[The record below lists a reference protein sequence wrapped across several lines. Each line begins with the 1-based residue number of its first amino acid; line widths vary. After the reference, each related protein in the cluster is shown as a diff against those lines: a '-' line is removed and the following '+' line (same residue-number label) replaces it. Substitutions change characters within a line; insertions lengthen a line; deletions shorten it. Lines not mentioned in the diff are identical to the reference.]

1 MTPSVTPCLLV
12 VKSRLPSQPC
22 NRWSVLCPYSFCLFQ
37 NVINGS
43 RGWPFHSFLIG
54 VLFAW
59 SKTYAFWQRNPWILT
74 KNTWSVTTTTIK
86 TQLFSHRP
94 PPQIPQCCAS
104 VVTLCPHAVPMC
116 LQAFNDLFS
125 VPIILSFPESHINRI
140 LMYIASEC
148 TFFH

>member
-1 MTPSVTPCLLV
+1 MNFDQKHMV
-12 VKSRLPSQPC
+12 C
-22 NRWSVLCPYSFCLFQ
+22 NHHHNQ
-37 NVINGS
+37 DTVILS
-43 RGWPFHSFLIG
+43 P
-54 VLFAW
+54 
-59 SKTYAFWQRNPWILT
+59 
-74 KNTWSVTTTTIK
+74 
-86 TQLFSHRP
+86 P